1 MIRTAD
7 FRDANNNGVDDRDE
21 GRSRRQNVFTGG
33 APGYTGQNP
42 TDQTGAP
49 QNKYKDFLDFYKRQN
64 QGMES
69 LFNQQPATQ
78 TGGGQ
83 VTPKNDT
90 NQQQQNLQQM
100 QNGNAFGYGSMI
112 RDLFGG
118 SNGRD
123 DDGYTFMRDAF
134 QFDTASKLFN
144 TQLGMAQSEHNLAQN
159 KEGMRYANMLDRQTM
174 QESRNHIF
182 GLNMK
187 TMDKQFNLT
196 DEMANRDYGR
206 NLGTMAAFGEQT
218 RKNYAAEGQQQRL
231 GIVTAGEQ
239 QRLGY
244 AAQGDQQ
251 RKNMRV
257 EGEEN
262 RLGYRVQG
270 QEQRKNIAAT
280 GFQNRLQSMTEGE
293 QERLNIGKTAKEERA
308 TMTHSDFIAAG
319 REKRHNK
326 SAKASAR
333 AF

>member
-7 FRDANNNGVDDRDE
+7 FRDANKNGVDDRDE
-21 GRSRRQNVFTGG
+21 NTANRQNPNVGG
-33 APGYTGQNP
+33 APGYTGQIS
-42 TDQTGAP
+42 TDA
-49 QNKYKDFLDFYKRQN
+49 NRYSNFLDFYNQQN
-64 QGMES
+64 Q
-69 LFNQQPATQ
+69 NQ
-78 TGGGQ
+78 GQ

-100 QNGNAFGYGSMI
+100 QNGNAFGYGSII

-257 EGEEN
+257 EGQEN

-293 QERLNIGKTAKEERA
+293 QERLNIGKTAREERA
-308 TMTHSDFIAAG
+308 TMSHSDFIAAG